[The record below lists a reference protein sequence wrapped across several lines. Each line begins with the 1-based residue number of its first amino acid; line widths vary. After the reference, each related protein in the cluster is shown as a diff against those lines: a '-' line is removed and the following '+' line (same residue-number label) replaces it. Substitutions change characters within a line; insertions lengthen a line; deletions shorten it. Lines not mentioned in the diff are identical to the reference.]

1 LQFQQ
6 TSGPFISI
14 ISVSPRAF
22 SYQKPNNAIVGSCNG
37 EGMTTEPRL
46 LLVEDTPS
54 ILRLY
59 HEVLRKLDVELL
71 DAETGARALEILNE
85 TIPEIVLL
93 DVELPDTNGLDILR
107 NIRARNLPIAVI
119 VVTAHGSVKVAVEAM
134 REGAYDFI
142 MKPFPPDRLI
152 VTVRNALERR
162 TLQTLAAAN
171 EIAKDGRF
179 YGLIGASLP
188 MRAVYNVIE
197 NAASSRATVFI
208 TGESGT
214 GKELC
219 AQAIHQLSP
228 RRDGPLVTVNCGA
241 IPRELME
248 SEMFGHIRG
257 AFTGAIGNREGAIS
271 RARGGTLFLDE
282 ICEMDL
288 SLQVKLLRVIQ
299 SGEFQKV
306 GGSDT
311 EHADV
316 RYVCATNRNPWEE
329 VQVGRFREDLYYRLL
344 VVPCTMPPLRER
356 DDDVLLL
363 ARHFLTLYAKEE
375 GKEFSDFDNDAV
387 HALHRYS
394 WPGNIRELQNVLR
407 NAVLFSQG
415 TVVTEA
421 MLSRLD
427 PNPAPRQVSV
437 ATLAPMPR
445 SAGAPGGG
453 TVKPLW
459 LIEKEAIEEAIAL
472 CGGNI
477 PRAAALLE
485 VNPST
490 IYRRKAEWEK
500 ERLLSTG

>member
-1 LQFQQ
+1 
-6 TSGPFISI
+6 
-14 ISVSPRAF
+14 
-22 SYQKPNNAIVGSCNG
+22 
-37 EGMTTEPRL
+37 MTTKPRL

-59 HEVLRKLDVELL
+59 HEVLKKLDVDLL
-71 DAETGARALEILNE
+71 DAETGARALEILGE
-85 TIPEIVLL
+85 TIPDVVLL

-107 NIRARNLPIAVI
+107 RIRARNLPSAVI

-142 MKPFPPDRLI
+142 IKPFSPDRLI

-162 TLQTLAAAN
+162 QLQTLAAAV
-171 EIAKDGRF
+171 EIAKDGKF
-179 YGLIGASLP
+179 CGLIGASLP

-219 AQAIHQLSP
+219 AQAIHELSP
-228 RRDGPLVTVNCGA
+228 RRGGPFVAINCGA

-248 SEMFGHIRG
+248 SEMFGHVKG
-257 AFTGAIGNREGAIS
+257 AFTGAIGSREGAVA
-271 RARGGTLFLDE
+271 RAKGGTLFLDE

-306 GGSDT
+306 GGN
-311 EHADV
+311 EVEGADV
-316 RYVCATNRNPWEE
+316 RYVCATNRDPWGE
-329 VQVGRFREDLYYRLL
+329 VHAGRFREDLYYRLH
-344 VVPCTMPPLRER
+344 VVPCAMPPLRER
-356 DDDVLLL
+356 NDDLLL
-363 ARHFLTLYAKEE
+363 IARHFLTLYAEEE
-375 GKEFSDFDNDAV
+375 GKEFTDFDEGAV
-387 HALHRYS
+387 RALRRYP

-407 NAVLFSQG
+407 NTVLFNRG
-415 TVVTEA
+415 NLVTEA
-421 MLSRLD
+421 MLNRLD
-427 PNPAPRQVSV
+427 PNAAAPRQSSI
-437 ATLAPMPR
+437 ATLSPTPR
-445 SAGAPGGG
+445 AGAGSGGG
-453 TVKPLW
+453 AIKPLW
-459 LIEKEAIEEAIAL
+459 LIEKEAIEEAMAL
-472 CGGNI
+472 CGGNV

-485 VNPST
+485 INPST

-500 ERLLSTG
+500 ERLLSAG

>member
-1 LQFQQ
+1 
-6 TSGPFISI
+6 
-14 ISVSPRAF
+14 
-22 SYQKPNNAIVGSCNG
+22 
-37 EGMTTEPRL
+37 MTTRPRL

-59 HEVLRKLDVELL
+59 HEVLKKLDVDLI
-71 DAETGARALEILNE
+71 DAATGARAFDVLNE
-85 TIPEIVLL
+85 TIPDLVLL

-107 NIRARNLPIAVI
+107 RIRARNLPCAVI
-119 VVTAHGSVKVAVEAM
+119 VVTGHGSVKVAVEAM

-162 TLQTLAAAN
+162 QLQTLAAAS
-171 EIAKDGRF
+171 EVAKEGKF
-179 YGLIGASLP
+179 CGLIGASLP
-188 MRAVYNVIE
+188 MRAVYHVIE
-197 NAASSRATVFI
+197 SAASSRATVFI

-219 AQAIHQLSP
+219 AQAIHELSP
-228 RRDGPLVTVNCGA
+228 RRGGPFVAVNCGA

-248 SEMFGHIRG
+248 SEMFGHVKG
-257 AFTGAIGNREGAIS
+257 AFTGAAGNRDGAIT
-271 RARGGTLFLDE
+271 RAHGGTVFFDE

-288 SLQVKLLRVIQ
+288 TLQVKLLRVIQ

-306 GGSDT
+306 GGN
-311 EHADV
+311 EIERADV
-316 RYVCATNRNPWEE
+316 RYVCATNRDPWSE
-329 VQVGRFREDLYYRLL
+329 VQAGRFREDLYYRLH
-344 VVPCTMPPLRER
+344 VVPCAMPPLRER
-356 DDDVLLL
+356 DGDVLLI
-363 ARHFLTLYAKEE
+363 ARHFLGLYAKEE
-375 GKEFSDFDNDAV
+375 GKSFADFDEGAV
-387 HALHRYS
+387 RALRRYP

-407 NAVLFSQG
+407 NAVLFHQG
-415 TVVTEA
+415 SIVTET
-421 MLSRLD
+421 MLDRLD
-427 PNPAPRQVSV
+427 PNARPGSITPSI
-437 ATLAPMPR
+437 ATLAPAPR
-445 SAGAPGGG
+445 SGNPAGGAI
-453 TVKPLW
+453 KPLW

>member
-1 LQFQQ
+1 
-6 TSGPFISI
+6 
-14 ISVSPRAF
+14 
-22 SYQKPNNAIVGSCNG
+22 
-37 EGMTTEPRL
+37 MTTKPRL

-59 HEVLRKLDVELL
+59 HEVLKKLDVDLL

-85 TIPEIVLL
+85 TIPDVVLL

-107 NIRARNLPIAVI
+107 RIRARNLSSAVI
-119 VVTAHGSVKVAVEAM
+119 VVTAHGSVKIAVEAM

-142 MKPFPPDRLI
+142 MKPFPPDRLT

-162 TLQTLAAAN
+162 KLQTLAAAN
-171 EIAKDGRF
+171 EVVKDGKF
-179 YGLIGASLP
+179 CGLIGASLP
-188 MRAVYNVIE
+188 MRAVYHVIE
-197 NAASSRATVFI
+197 SAASSRATVFI

-228 RRDGPLVTVNCGA
+228 RRDGPFVAVNCGA

-248 SEMFGHIRG
+248 SEMFGHVKG
-257 AFTGAIGNREGAIS
+257 AFTGAVGSREGAIS
-271 RARGGTLFLDE
+271 RARGGTVFLDE

-316 RYVCATNRNPWEE
+316 RYVCATNRAPWGE
-329 VQVGRFREDLYYRLL
+329 VQGGRFREDLYYRLH
-344 VVPCTMPPLRER
+344 VVPCAMPPLRER
-356 DDDVLLL
+356 DDDVLLI
-363 ARHFLTLYAKEE
+363 ARHFLGLYATEE
-375 GKEFSDFDNDAV
+375 GKEFADFDDGAV
-387 HALHRYS
+387 RALRRYP

-407 NAVLFSQG
+407 NAVLFNQG
-415 TVVTEA
+415 GLVTEA
-421 MLSRLD
+421 MLSRLE
-427 PNPAPRQVSV
+427 PNAAARPTSIAALAATPR
-437 ATLAPMPR
+437 
-445 SAGAPGGG
+445 PGGSPG
-453 TVKPLW
+453 ASAVKPLW
-459 LIEKEAIEEAIAL
+459 LVEKEAMEEAIAL
-472 CGGNI
+472 CNGNI

-500 ERLLSTG
+500 ERLLSAG

>member
-1 LQFQQ
+1 
-6 TSGPFISI
+6 
-14 ISVSPRAF
+14 
-22 SYQKPNNAIVGSCNG
+22 
-37 EGMTTEPRL
+37 MTTKPRL

-59 HEVLRKLDVELL
+59 HEVLKTLDVELI
-71 DAETGARALEILNE
+71 DAETGARALDVLGE
-85 TIPEIVLL
+85 TIPYLVLL
-93 DVELPDTNGLDILR
+93 DVELPDINGIEILR
-107 NIRARNLPIAVI
+107 RIRARNLPCAVI
-119 VVTAHGSVKVAVEAM
+119 VVTAHGSVKTAVEAM

-142 MKPFPPDRLI
+142 IKPFPPDRLI

-162 TLQTLAAAN
+162 QLQTLAAAN
-171 EIAKDGRF
+171 EIAKEGKF

-188 MRAVYNVIE
+188 MRAVYHVIE

-219 AQAIHQLSP
+219 AQAIHELSP
-228 RRDGPLVTVNCGA
+228 RRGGPFGAVNCGA

-257 AFTGAIGNREGAIS
+257 AFTGAVGNRDGAIT
-271 RARGGTLFLDE
+271 RAKGGTLFLDE

-306 GGSDT
+306 GGSET
-311 EHADV
+311 ERADV
-316 RYVCATNRNPWEE
+316 RYVCATNRDPWSE
-329 VQVGRFREDLYYRLL
+329 VQAGRFREDLYYRLH
-344 VVPCTMPPLRER
+344 VVPCAMPPLRER

-363 ARHFLTLYAKEE
+363 ARHFLGLYAKEE
-375 GKEFSDFDNDAV
+375 GKTFTDFDEGAV
-387 HALHRYS
+387 RALRRYP

-407 NAVLFSQG
+407 NTVLFNQG
-415 TVVTEA
+415 PAVTET

-427 PNPAPRQVSV
+427 PNVTPRPASI
-437 ATLAPMPR
+437 ATLAPAPR
-445 SAGAPGGG
+445 AGIPATGAI
-453 TVKPLW
+453 KPLW

-472 CGGNI
+472 CNGNI

-485 VNPST
+485 INPST

-500 ERLLSTG
+500 ERLLSAG

>member
-1 LQFQQ
+1 
-6 TSGPFISI
+6 
-14 ISVSPRAF
+14 
-22 SYQKPNNAIVGSCNG
+22 
-37 EGMTTEPRL
+37 MTTKPRL

-59 HEVLRKLDVELL
+59 HEVLKKLDVDLF
-71 DAETGARALEILNE
+71 DAQTGARALEILNE
-85 TIPEIVLL
+85 TIPDVVLL

-107 NIRARNLPIAVI
+107 QIRARNLPSAVI

-142 MKPFPPDRLI
+142 IKPFPPDRLT

-162 TLQTLAAAN
+162 QLQSLAAAN
-171 EIAKDGRF
+171 EVAKDGKF
-179 YGLIGASLP
+179 CGLIGASLP

-197 NAASSRATVFI
+197 NAASSRATVFV

-228 RRDGPLVTVNCGA
+228 RRNGPFIAVNCGA

-248 SEMFGHIRG
+248 SEMFGHVKG
-257 AFTGAIGNREGAIS
+257 AFTGAVGNRDGAIS
-271 RARGGTLFLDE
+271 RAQGGTLFLDE

-288 SLQVKLLRVIQ
+288 SLQVKLLRVLQ

-306 GGSDT
+306 GGSDI
-311 EHADV
+311 ERADV
-316 RYVCATNRNPWEE
+316 RYVCATNRDPWCE
-329 VQVGRFREDLYYRLL
+329 VQGGRFREDLYYRLH
-344 VVPCTMPPLRER
+344 VVPCAMPPLRER
-356 DDDVLLL
+356 DDDVLLI
-363 ARHFLTLYAKEE
+363 ARHFLELYGKEE
-375 GKEFSDFDNDAV
+375 GKEFTDFDDSATR
-387 HALHRYS
+387 ALRRYP

-407 NAVLFSQG
+407 NTVLFNHG
-415 TVVTEA
+415 RLVTEP
-421 MLSRLD
+421 MLNRLD
-427 PNPAPRQVSV
+427 PNAV
-437 ATLAPMPR
+437 PR
-445 SAGAPGGG
+445 SAATSIAALAAMPRPGGSPGGG
-453 TVKPLW
+453 AVKPLW
-459 LIEKEAIEEAIAL
+459 LVEKEAMEEAIAL

-485 VNPST
+485 INPST

-500 ERLLSTG
+500 ERLLSAG

>member
-1 LQFQQ
+1 
-6 TSGPFISI
+6 
-14 ISVSPRAF
+14 
-22 SYQKPNNAIVGSCNG
+22 
-37 EGMTTEPRL
+37 MTTKPRL

-59 HEVLRKLDVELL
+59 HEVLKKLDVDLL

-85 TIPEIVLL
+85 TIPDVVLL

-107 NIRARNLPIAVI
+107 RIRARNLSSAVI
-119 VVTAHGSVKVAVEAM
+119 VVTAHGSVKIAVEAM

-142 MKPFPPDRLI
+142 MKPFPPDRLT

-162 TLQTLAAAN
+162 KLQTLAAAN
-171 EIAKDGRF
+171 EVVKDGKF
-179 YGLIGASLP
+179 CGLIGASLP
-188 MRAVYNVIE
+188 MRAVYHVIE
-197 NAASSRATVFI
+197 SAASSRATVFI

-228 RRDGPLVTVNCGA
+228 RRDGPFVAVNCGA

-248 SEMFGHIRG
+248 SEMFGHVKG
-257 AFTGAIGNREGAIS
+257 AFTGAVGSREGAIS
-271 RARGGTLFLDE
+271 RARGGTVFLDE

-316 RYVCATNRNPWEE
+316 RYVCATNRAPWGE
-329 VQVGRFREDLYYRLL
+329 VQAGRFREDLYYRLH
-344 VVPCTMPPLRER
+344 VVPCAMPPLRER
-356 DDDVLLL
+356 DDDVLLI
-363 ARHFLTLYAKEE
+363 ARHFLGLYATEE
-375 GKEFSDFDNDAV
+375 GKEFADFDDGAV
-387 HALHRYS
+387 RALRRYP

-407 NAVLFSQG
+407 NAVLFNQG
-415 TVVTEA
+415 GLVTEA
-421 MLSRLD
+421 MLSRLE
-427 PNPAPRQVSV
+427 PNAAARPTSIAALAATPR
-437 ATLAPMPR
+437 
-445 SAGAPGGG
+445 PGGSPG
-453 TVKPLW
+453 ASAVKPLW
-459 LIEKEAIEEAIAL
+459 LVEKEAMEEAIAL
-472 CGGNI
+472 CNGNI

-500 ERLLSTG
+500 ERLLSAG

>member
-1 LQFQQ
+1 
-6 TSGPFISI
+6 
-14 ISVSPRAF
+14 
-22 SYQKPNNAIVGSCNG
+22 
-37 EGMTTEPRL
+37 MTTKPRL

-59 HEVLRKLDVELL
+59 HEVLKTLDVELI
-71 DAETGARALEILNE
+71 DAETGARALNVLDE
-85 TIPEIVLL
+85 TIPDVVLL
-93 DVELPDTNGLDILR
+93 DVELPDINGIEILR
-107 NIRARNLPIAVI
+107 RIRAHNLSCAVV
-119 VVTAHGSVKVAVEAM
+119 VVTAHGSVKTAVEAM

-142 MKPFPPDRLI
+142 IKPFPPDRLL

-162 TLQTLAAAN
+162 QLQNLAAAN
-171 EIAKDGRF
+171 EIAKEGKFR
-179 YGLIGASLP
+179 GLIGASLP
-188 MRAVYNVIE
+188 MRAVYNIIE
-197 NAASSRATVFI
+197 SAAASQATVFI

-219 AQAIHQLSP
+219 AQALHDLSP
-228 RRDGPLVTVNCGA
+228 RRGGPFVAVNCGA

-248 SEMFGHIRG
+248 SEMFGHVRG
-257 AFTGAIGNREGAIS
+257 AFTGAVGSREGAIN
-271 RARGGTLFLDE
+271 RAKGGTLFLDE

-288 SLQVKLLRVIQ
+288 TLQVKLLRVIQ

-306 GGSDT
+306 GGNET
-311 EHADV
+311 ERAQL
-316 RYVCATNRNPWEE
+316 RYVCATNRDPWSE
-329 VQVGRFREDLYYRLL
+329 VQAGRFREDLYYRLH

-363 ARHFLTLYAKEE
+363 ARHFLTLYSREE
-375 GKEFSDFDNDAV
+375 GKAFTDFDEGAV
-387 HALHRYS
+387 RALRRYP

-407 NAVLFSQG
+407 NAVLFNQG
-415 TVVTEA
+415 PLVSEK

-427 PNPAPRQVSV
+427 PTATPRPASI
-437 ATLAPMPR
+437 ATLAPLPR
-445 SAGAPGGG
+445 AGTPPAGAI
-453 TVKPLW
+453 KPLW